1 LAQQNAAPRQGFHAL
16 VSVNRRSAEWDTDR
30 QGPADPRRQDQ
41 QRLSGALGGLFLG
54 RVGNDDAASGLFFSF
69 DALDQNLRF
78 RQDGC
83 TAERERIRSQS
94 PQSA

>member
-30 QGPADPRRQDQ
+30 QGPADE